1 MRATGFAPAAR
12 HTNAFARCGRGGVVR
27 LKLVLSIAFALLCA
41 MPVVQA
47 APSPALEPVE
57 GRVIWVDFWA
67 SWCVPC
73 RRSFP
78 WLNAMQRKHGP
89 AGLQIIAVNLDKD
102 RALAD
107 RFLAEVPAE
116 FALRFDPAGALAKE
130 FGVQAM
136 PSSFLIDADGKV
148 LASHAGFRTAD
159 TADYERAI
167 RSALEDASAKK

>member
-1 MRATGFAPAAR
+1 MRST
-12 HTNAFARCGRGGVVR
+12 
-27 LKLVLSIAFALLCA
+27 ALLTLA
-41 MPVVQA
+41 ALLLLELGTATA
-47 APSPALEPVE
+47 APPPALEPVE

-78 WLNAMQRKHGP
+78 WLNDMQSKYGP

-107 RFLAEVPAE
+107 GFLAEVPAR
-116 FALRFDPAGALAKE
+116 FALRFDPAGKLAGE

-136 PSSFLIDADGKV
+136 PSSYLLDADGNV
-148 LASHAGFRTAD
+148 LERHLGFRSAD
-159 TADYERAI
+159 TAEYERGIAD
-167 RSALEDASAKK
+167 ALKAAAAKQPK

>member
-1 MRATGFAPAAR
+1 M
-12 HTNAFARCGRGGVVR
+12 R
-27 LKLVLSIAFALLCA
+27 LKFSLSIAIAIAIALLCA
-41 MPVVQA
+41 AAIARA
-47 APSPALEPVE
+47 APPPELAPVE

-78 WLNAMQRKHGP
+78 WLNSMHRKYGP
-89 AGLQIIAVNLDKD
+89 DGLQIIAVNLDKD

-107 RFLAEVPAE
+107 GFLAEVPAE
-116 FALRFDPAGALAKE
+116 FALRFDPKGALAKQ

-136 PSSFLIDADGKV
+136 PSSYLMDAEGNV

-159 TADYERAI
+159 AADYEQTI
-167 RSALEDASAKK
+167 KDALSRRPR

>member
-1 MRATGFAPAAR
+1 
-12 HTNAFARCGRGGVVR
+12 
-27 LKLVLSIAFALLCA
+27 LKLSLSIAIALLCA
-41 MPVVQA
+41 LTVARA
-47 APSPALEPVE
+47 APSPALEPIE

-78 WLNAMQRKHGP
+78 WLNSMQRKYG
-89 AGLQIIAVNLDKD
+89 ADGLQIIAVNLDKD

-159 TADYERAI
+159 AAEYERAI
-167 RSALEDASAKK
+167 ASALAQSRPKN